1 MNTTQLIFLNF
12 NTVLS
17 DLTPEDLAK
26 IETERGMKS
35 ETVRIHFLSDVFR
48 FDVMQKFCYHGNVTS
63 HFSSL
68 LRLT

>member
-26 IETERGMKS
+26 IETGRGMKS

-48 FDVMQKFCYHGNVTS
+48 FDVMQKF
-63 HFSSL
+63 
-68 LRLT
+68 